1 MRKQARLLLERA
13 LNSLLLAIEHF
24 NRPSDRGRIEAV
36 LIHLDHS
43 FEMLLKAA
51 ILHLGGRIREPRAKQ
66 TIGFDKCVR
75 KCVSDAKVK
84 CLTED
89 QALTLRMING
99 LRDSAM
105 HYIIEISQ
113 QQLYLNAQAGVTLFD
128 DILRNVFHKSLSDY
142 LPHRVLPIST
152 KPPTDLMVMMDEQFE
167 QIRSLVAPGR
177 RRRTEARARVRP
189 IAVMENAVLGESR
202 QPAEGDL
209 NRFLKRIAAGE
220 SWTTIFPGTA
230 SLKLDTEGAGLT
242 FNIRIT
248 KKEGLPIRL
257 VKEGQTEAAVVAV
270 KRVRELDYYNLGL
283 LNLAAKIGLTSWKTI
298 ALVWYLKM
306 RENPDYYKEFIIGK
320 TRHKRYSRK
329 ALEYLREQ
337 LPRLD
342 IDAIWAKYKARP
354 REHT

>member
-99 LRDSAM
+99 LRDSTM
-105 HYIIEISQ
+105 HYIIEISE
-113 QQLYLNAQAGVTLFD
+113 QQLYVNAQAGVTLFD

-152 KPPTDLMVMMDEQFE
+152 KPPTDLMVMMDEQFG

-202 QPAEGDL
+202 QPAEGEL
-209 NRFLKRIAAGE
+209 NRLLNRVAAGE
-220 SWTTIFPGTA
+220 SWTRIFPGTA

-242 FNIRIT
+242 FNIRIS

-257 VKEGQTEAAVVAV
+257 VKEGEAEAALVAV
-270 KRVRELDYYNLGL
+270 RRVDELGFYNLGL
-283 LNLAAKIGLTSWKTI
+283 FDLAAKIGLTSWKTLAVI
-298 ALVWYLKM
+298 WYLKM
-306 RENPDYYKEFIIGK
+306 RENPEYYKEFVIGK

-329 ALEYLREQ
+329 AIEYLREQ

-342 IDAIWAKYKARP
+342 IDAIWAKYRARQK
-354 REHT
+354 